1 MEDKIL
7 IAEIVDGQEASYACL
22 YNIYVKDLFSY
33 GMGLGFER
41 EVIKDAIQDVFLKLL
56 SNTKI
61 LKEVTNVKFY
71 LLRSL
76 KNRLLDIHKNKI
88 IYNEIDA
95 EGPEFS
101 IKVSVLDDLIEKEDR
116 EILEHRI
123 QNLLSNLTNR
133 QREAISLRY
142 MHEMEYEEIAL
153 LLEMTPKATRK
164 LVSRAMERLRD
175 QNLTLIYFLLFLLV
189 LLFCFLNSSFLKPPA
204 CQFPIPS
211 LLLMQP

>member
-22 YNIYVKDLFSY
+22 YNKYVKDLFSY

-95 EGPEFS
+95 EGLEFS

-175 QNLTLIYFLLFLLV
+175 QNLTLIYFLLF
-189 LLFCFLNSSFLKPPA
+189 CK
-204 CQFPIPS
+204 I
-211 LLLMQP
+211 

>member
-1 MEDKIL
+1 M
-7 IAEIVDGQEASYACL
+7 
-22 YNIYVKDLFSY
+22 
-33 GMGLGFER
+33 
-41 EVIKDAIQDVFLKLL
+41 
-56 SNTKI
+56 
-61 LKEVTNVKFY
+61 
-71 LLRSL
+71 
-76 KNRLLDIHKNKI
+76 DIHKNKI

-175 QNLTLIYFLLFLLV
+175 QNLTLIYFLLF
-189 LLFCFLNSSFLKPPA
+189 CK
-204 CQFPIPS
+204 I
-211 LLLMQP
+211 